1 MKNTTLTAMK
11 NSIHVIIYMLLI
23 LLLAVNSL
31 KAQNSGQQNLG
42 NEDVTIV
49 KEYQPV
55 LNDAFKINIL
65 PEGDTSVA
73 EPLHLQYNL
82 EPQQMNSVYTL
93 SPIKPVKIKDDVIKK
108 LYRGFAKAGYGNY
121 NTPLVEVSYHSLR
134 SKIFDAGVDAKHMS
148 STGDIKGFG
157 HPNFSENKLGLNG
170 TRYFDKNAVRGA
182 LNFSRNVYHFYGY
195 HQPPEMFTKT
205 ETKHLMNDL
214 SGDFGF
220 YSTTT
225 DKDKLAYSA
234 GIKFNSF
241 SDNRESSES
250 TVRFNAGGG
259 KRYNDSYISGEIEL
273 DATGVK
279 QPLQDNNRTVF
290 RIMPRYAFKKDKY
303 FITAGANIG
312 YESGDAIDSKIHFYP
327 HLETKFQLLTEEVSV
342 YGQLSGNIRTT
353 TLSEF
358 SKENQFLNDL
368 VPLVNTNTKLDLS
381 AGVNV
386 KLSKELMTVAG
397 ITFQK
402 IAKQPYYISLY
413 NSNEPIKYTIFYD
426 EINMMNLHV
435 EMNYLQ
441 EHKTSFGIRADYYAY
456 NNDSLKKPLYK
467 PVFRLGL
474 NGNYNIADKIY
485 IKADLFYNAL
495 VYAYEY
501 STTNPIYIKLKDY
514 MDINIGVD
522 YKYSKVLTAFVQ
534 VNNIGMQRYFRWFN
548 YPSYRLNAM
557 AGVTYSFW

>member
-182 LNFSRNVYHFYGY
+182 LISA
-195 HQPPEMFTKT
+195 EMYIIFMVTIS
-205 ETKHLMNDL
+205 HL
-214 SGDFGF
+214 
-220 YSTTT
+220 
-225 DKDKLAYSA
+225 KC
-234 GIKFNSF
+234 
-241 SDNRESSES
+241 
-250 TVRFNAGGG
+250 
-259 KRYNDSYISGEIEL
+259 
-273 DATGVK
+273 
-279 QPLQDNNRTVF
+279 
-290 RIMPRYAFKKDKY
+290 
-303 FITAGANIG
+303 
-312 YESGDAIDSKIHFYP
+312 
-327 HLETKFQLLTEEVSV
+327 
-342 YGQLSGNIRTT
+342 
-353 TLSEF
+353 
-358 SKENQFLNDL
+358 
-368 VPLVNTNTKLDLS
+368 
-381 AGVNV
+381 
-386 KLSKELMTVAG
+386 
-397 ITFQK
+397 
-402 IAKQPYYISLY
+402 
-413 NSNEPIKYTIFYD
+413 
-426 EINMMNLHV
+426 
-435 EMNYLQ
+435 
-441 EHKTSFGIRADYYAY
+441 
-456 NNDSLKKPLYK
+456 SLKRKQS
-467 PVFRLGL
+467 
-474 NGNYNIADKIY
+474 I
-485 IKADLFYNAL
+485 
-495 VYAYEY
+495 
-501 STTNPIYIKLKDY
+501 
-514 MDINIGVD
+514 
-522 YKYSKVLTAFVQ
+522 
-534 VNNIGMQRYFRWFN
+534 
-548 YPSYRLNAM
+548 
-557 AGVTYSFW
+557 